1 MIHPWDVQVWDAMP
15 PPKGVKYCSYN
26 TIICT
31 RKGRGA
37 SGIRN
42 ADQDGDLLGFS
53 NDRRLLA
60 LFDALPE
67 GGGAAEFIAAGARV
81 KKSLSEVPRKALPS
95 VDAHRAHILLDDT
108 LPVRGLVYAI
118 AERVLEHVFFKS
130 PDPRQDGSLVAA
142 IELGAYT
149 HAAMDVPKKYLA
161 TEVVSKAKACLKAA
175 GVKIRGKGSRKVS
188 QTLKARLK
196 FKPVR
201 RVNALTL
208 LVKELGN
215 HSRLGK
221 VWMPR
226 STIRLSAAAGAASRQ
241 ALLAKEPRGHK
252 VAMEVDR
259 APLPEVCAVVAR
271 RLCKPGNFHLACRN
285 CSAEPLIE
293 GAQALQDK
301 TSGPPPICSVLTLK
315 FVLTW

>member
-95 VDAHRAHILLDDT
+95 VDAHRAHILLVDT

-175 GVKIRGKGSRKVS
+175 GVKIRGKGSRKAS

-208 LVKELGN
+208 PGKELGN
-215 HSRLGK
+215 HSRL
-221 VWMPR
+221 
-226 STIRLSAAAGAASRQ
+226 
-241 ALLAKEPRGHK
+241 
-252 VAMEVDR
+252 
-259 APLPEVCAVVAR
+259 
-271 RLCKPGNFHLACRN
+271 
-285 CSAEPLIE
+285 
-293 GAQALQDK
+293 
-301 TSGPPPICSVLTLK
+301 
-315 FVLTW
+315 

>member
-42 ADQDGDLLGFS
+42 ADQDGDLFGFS

-95 VDAHRAHILLDDT
+95 VDAYRAHIL
-108 LPVRGLVYAI
+108 PVCGLVYAI

-130 PDPRQDGSLVAA
+130 PDPRQDGSLFAA
-142 IELGAYT
+142 IELRAYT

-161 TEVVSKAKACLKAA
+161 TEVVSKANACLKAA
-175 GVKIRGKGSRKVS
+175 GVKIRGKGSRKVP

-201 RVNALTL
+201 RVDALTL
-208 LVKELGN
+208 LGKELGN

-226 STIRLSAAAGAASRQ
+226 STIRLSAAAGAAYRQ
-241 ALLAKEPRGHK
+241 ALLAREPRGHK
-252 VAMEVDR
+252 VA
-259 APLPEVCAVVAR
+259 
-271 RLCKPGNFHLACRN
+271 
-285 CSAEPLIE
+285 
-293 GAQALQDK
+293 
-301 TSGPPPICSVLTLK
+301 TS
-315 FVLTW
+315 